1 MDDKNA
7 NIDLLFRNGL
17 KDFEVLPPDDVW
29 DKISPA
35 VRKQQRVFIILR
47 AAAMIAVLV
56 TLGFLSST
64 WNNEINDR
72 LVNSAGN
79 TETNNQ
85 FSPSE
90 NPDGTLLADAM
101 VSPTAAVKNYKETY
115 RAAASS
121 ERKKMISQ
129 DKTSINDAPGENLP
143 DVSRNNTL
151 LAGTDTKIL
160 FESVSGI
167 PDNPAYPVTS
177 FTETKSAAKGERWSV
192 AALVSPTYLSSFQ
205 SETAGNLSQLASVEQ
220 PVVSYAGGFALSY
233 KLNKRLSVQS
243 GLYYSSYGNELTG
256 ITAYGGFQAYDMV
269 KGNRNF
275 EVSTTNGTVF
285 TNNSDVYLVDE
296 ASDARMSSH
305 IDKNAFDPSK
315 ASLDYL
321 DNSLRQNLSY
331 LEVPVILRYKLID
344 RSVDFNIIGGLSS
357 NLLVNNSVYT
367 NLDGSKY
374 EVGTTGGLNTF
385 TFSSSL
391 GMGFEYSLSGN
402 LSFSLEPTFRY
413 FLNPYNNLERTGGH
427 PYSFGVFSGFSYR
440 F

>member
-35 VRKQQRVFIILR
+35 VRKQQRVYIILR

-85 FSPSE
+85 LSLSE
-90 NPDGTLLADAM
+90 NTEDALLADAI
-101 VSPTAAVKNYKETY
+101 VSPSAAVNNYKEPY
-115 RAAASS
+115 HAASS
-121 ERKKMISQ
+121 ERKKMISP
-129 DKTSINDAPGENLP
+129 DKTSISEAPGKTLLE
-143 DVSRNNTL
+143 VSNDNTL

-160 FESVSGI
+160 FQSVTGI
-167 PDNPAYPVTS
+167 PDNPVYPLTS

-374 EVGTTGGLNTF
+374 EVGTTGGLNTL